1 MQERFLR
8 FTIVFCCTIGSIFGI
23 IVSFATQNKLFMA
36 AWLAY
41 AVIAFLWIKNNRVP
55 KSVMIIGTLLG
66 VASVIW
72 GNFWAPLWATGAG
85 IACMLHI
92 LKCTFTEAE
101 A

>member
-1 MQERFLR
+1 MRERFLR
-8 FTIVFCCTIGSIFGI
+8 FTIVFCCSIWSIMGI

-41 AVIAFLWIKNNRVP
+41 AVIALLWIKNNRVP
-55 KSVMIIGTLLG
+55 KPIMIVGTLLG

-72 GNFWAPLWATGAG
+72 GNLWVALWVGPA